1 MFADALNS
9 IFGRLYLA
17 VRREEGQTF
26 VEYAMIGVVIA
37 VGLALTLLALHDQ
50 LTTSLNSIKGAI

>member
-26 VEYAMIGVVIA
+26 VEYTMIGVVIA
-37 VGLALTLLALHDQ
+37 VGLAGVLLLVHGQ
-50 LTTSLNSIKGAI
+50 LESSLSAIKGAI

>member
-9 IFGRLYLA
+9 IVVRLSLA
-17 VRREEGQTF
+17 MRREEGQTF

-37 VGLALTLLALHDQ
+37 VGLALTLGLLHTQLDTALTD
-50 LTTSLNSIKGAI
+50 IKNAI

>member
-26 VEYAMIGVVIA
+26 VEYTMIGVVIA
-37 VGLALTLLALHDQ
+37 VGLAAVLLLLHNQLSDQ
-50 LTTSLNSIKGAI
+50 LTNILNAI

>member
-17 VRREEGQTF
+17 VQREEGQTF
-26 VEYAMIGVVIA
+26 VEYTMIGVVIA
-37 VGLALTLLALHDQ
+37 VGLAGVLLLLHNQ
-50 LTTSLNSIKGAI
+50 LDSSLSDIKGAI

>member
-26 VEYAMIGVVIA
+26 VEYTMIGVVIA
-37 VGLALTLLALHDQ
+37 VGLATVLLALHGQ
-50 LTTSLNSIKGAI
+50 LNTQLGNIESAI

>member
-9 IFGRLYLA
+9 IF
-17 VRREEGQTF
+17 VRALVSLKREEGQTF

-37 VGLALTLLALHDQ
+37 VGLAVTLGLLHTQLDTALT
-50 LTTSLNSIKGAI
+50 NIKNAI

>member
-9 IFGRLYLA
+9 IF
-17 VRREEGQTF
+17 VRALVALKREEGQTF

-37 VGLALTLLALHDQ
+37 VGLAVTLGLLHTQLDTAL
-50 LTTSLNSIKGAI
+50 NNIKDAI

>member
-37 VGLALTLLALHDQ
+37 VGLAVVLTALHGELNTA
-50 LTTSLNSIKGAI
+50 LTDIQGAI

>member
-37 VGLALTLLALHDQ
+37 VGLAVTLGLLHTQLDTALT
-50 LTTSLNSIKGAI
+50 NIKNAI

>member
-17 VRREEGQTF
+17 MRREEGQTF
-26 VEYAMIGVVIA
+26 VEYTMIGVVIA
-37 VGLALTLLALHDQ
+37 VGLAGVLLALHGQ
-50 LTTSLNSIKGAI
+50 LSTQLGNIESAI

>member
-37 VGLALTLLALHDQ
+37 VGLGLALGALHTQLNTALTDIQ
-50 LTTSLNSIKGAI
+50 GAI

>member
-1 MFADALNS
+1 MLADALTS
-9 IFGRLYLA
+9 IFVRLSLA

-37 VGLALTLLALHDQ
+37 VGLAVTLGLLQGQIVSA
-50 LTTSLNSIKGAI
+50 LNSIKGAI

>member
-26 VEYAMIGVVIA
+26 VEYTMIGVVIA
-37 VGLALTLLALHDQ
+37 VGLAGVLLLLHNQ
-50 LTTSLNSIKGAI
+50 LGTQLGNIENAI

>member
-37 VGLALTLLALHDQ
+37 VGLAGVLLALHGQ
-50 LTTSLNSIKGAI
+50 LNTSLTDIKNAI

>member
-9 IFGRLYLA
+9 IF
-17 VRREEGQTF
+17 VRALVALKREEGQTF

-37 VGLALTLLALHDQ
+37 VGLAVVLGYLHDD
-50 LTTSLNSIKGAI
+50 LNNALDNIRGAI